1 MGFMDKMKG
10 LAGGGGGGGMA
21 GQKQYAQLANS
32 LKANGVEAPGTI
44 VSMGEPGPEQF
55 GGGRWCDVEVTITP
69 TAGAAY
75 NATVHQSFLQA
86 QLDAM
91 SVGGTVKVK
100 YDPADQAKA
109 LIYG

>member
-1 MGFMDKMKG
+1 MGFMDKLKG

-21 GQKQYAQLANS
+21 GQASYAALAKR
-32 LKANGVEAPGTI
+32 LGDAGVEAPGTI

-55 GGGRWCDVEVTITP
+55 GGGRWCDVEVSITP
-69 TAGAAY
+69 AGGTPY
-75 NATVHQSFLQA
+75 NATIHQSFLKA

-91 SVGGTVKVK
+91 SVGGAVKVK
-100 YDPADQAKA
+100 YDPADQTQA